1 MNKLFYILLFSLC
14 ANLSSA
20 QPGLPYWNEIQS
32 FKTTDSL
39 HFPEKNQ
46 VLFIGSSSFR
56 LWKDVNADFPGY
68 KILNRAFGGATLLD
82 VIRYRY
88 DVIYP
93 YQPRQIVL
101 YCGEND
107 FAASDTVTSEMVVSR
122 LITLYKLIRDKYPTV
137 PFVFVSIK
145 PSPSRAHL
153 QEKMARANEQIRSFL
168 QVERNAQ
175 FADVYSAML
184 TSEGKIRE
192 DIFIEDRLHMN
203 KTGYTIW
210 KKILKPF
217 LKKR

>member
-14 ANLSSA
+14 ANLCSA
-20 QPGLPYWNEIQS
+20 QPGLPYWNEIQA
-32 FKTTDSL
+32 FKTSDSL

-88 DVIYP
+88 EVIYA

-107 FAASDTVTSEMVVSR
+107 FAVSDTVTSEIVTAR
-122 LITLYKLIRDKYPTV
+122 FITLYKLIRDKYPSV

-145 PSPSRAHL
+145 PSPSRVHL
-153 QEKMARANEQIRSFL
+153 QEKMAAANEQIRMFL
-168 QVERNAQ
+168 QGEQKTQ

-184 TSEGKIRE
+184 TEQGKIRE
-192 DIFIEDRLHMN
+192 DIFVEDRLHMN
-203 KTGYTIW
+203 KTGYAIW
-210 KKILKPF
+210 QRILKPF

>member
-1 MNKLFYILLFSLC
+1 MLFSLC